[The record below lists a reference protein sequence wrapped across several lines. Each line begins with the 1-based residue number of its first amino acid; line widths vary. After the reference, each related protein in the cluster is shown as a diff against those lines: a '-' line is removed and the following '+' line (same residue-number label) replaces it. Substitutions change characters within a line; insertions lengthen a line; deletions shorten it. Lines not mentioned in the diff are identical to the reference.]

1 VPDPELR
8 LFEVSD
14 DPSEVSNPRPTPP
27 RKRSATAAPSILPD
41 DGQLVV
47 TVLPDVPAIAKTF
60 DYVVPEHLRD
70 HVRVGTVVR
79 IELAGRRV
87 QGWIVAMGGSAPSG
101 TALRPIPKITGWGP
115 PPDVLELTA
124 WGAWRWAGR
133 RTALLRTATADH
145 AVPTL
150 PSSARE
156 RGSSGPRSSVVHA
169 DAVALAFAE
178 PGVAVVRCA
187 PGVDTFEFAAAA
199 ASRAADGRAS
209 LILAPSIDAAR
220 HLGIRLRRAGL
231 DVATLP
237 ADWASVRGGASA
249 VGSRAAAWAPIE
261 QLASVVVL
269 DEHDEVYQEER
280 TPTWH
285 ARDVSIERA
294 ARAGV
299 PCVLVSPIPSLD
311 ALRRADRL
319 IEPSRVAERAGW
331 PLVDVIDLR
340 AEDPLRAGIVS
351 SRLAGYI
358 HEGRR
363 VVCVLN
369 RKGRAQQLACNRCD
383 TLARCER
390 CEAAVALVGDA
401 RELLCKRCGE
411 VRPMVCVACGA
422 TRLKQLRLGVARL
435 RDDIARNAIGPVVEV
450 SSDTAGHETA
460 SHATA
465 GRDTA
470 SDDAQVLVGT
480 EAVLHQVRGK
490 VEVVAFLDLD
500 QELSAPRYRAAEQ
513 ALALL
518 VRGARLLGGR
528 AAGGRLLL
536 QTRLAD
542 HEVVQAAVH
551 ADPRRVVR
559 VDEGR
564 RAMLQFPPFV
574 AMAAI
579 SGAVAEQFVAGI
591 DPDGGLQVVGPAD
604 GVWLVRAETHSALSD
619 GLAAVTRPAGR
630 LRIEVDPLRV

>member
-1 VPDPELR
+1 MPDPELR
-8 LFEVSD
+8 LFDLSD
-14 DPSEVSNPRPTPP
+14 VASENSEPPPALP
-27 RKRSATAAPSILPD
+27 RKRPAAVAPSILPD

-47 TVLPDVPAIAKTF
+47 TVLPDVPAITKTF

-87 QGWIVAMGGSAPSG
+87 QGWIVAMAGSAPSG

-115 PPDVLELTA
+115 PPDVLDLTA
-124 WGAWRWAGR
+124 WASWRWAGR

-145 AVPTL
+145 AVAQLPATGRAGRVVPT
-150 PSSARE
+150 AV
-156 RGSSGPRSSVVHA
+156 PRSPVVHA
-169 DAVALAFAE
+169 DAVRRAFAE
-178 PGVAVVRCA
+178 PGVTVVRWA

-199 ASRAADGRAS
+199 VSRADGHRSS

-285 ARDVSIERA
+285 ARDVAIERA

-311 ALRRADRL
+311 ALHRADRV

-331 PLVDVIDLR
+331 PLVDVVDLR
-340 AEDPLRAGIVS
+340 SEDPLRAGIVS

-358 HEGRR
+358 HDGLR

-390 CEAAVALVGDA
+390 CEAAVSLVGDQ

-422 TRLKQLRLGVARL
+422 TRMKQLRLGVARL
-435 RDDIARNAIGPVVEV
+435 RDDIARNAVGSVIEV
-450 SSDTAGHETA
+450 SSDTIGDEVGADA
-460 SHATA
+460 
-465 GRDTA
+465 
-470 SDDAQVLVGT
+470 AQVLVGT
-480 EAVLHQVRGK
+480 EAVLHQVRGH
-490 VEVVAFLDLD
+490 VDVVAFLDLD

-528 AAGGRLLL
+528 VTGGRLLL
-536 QTRLAD
+536 QTRLAE
-542 HEVVQAAVH
+542 HEVVQAVVH

-559 VDEGR
+559 VDESR
-564 RAMLQFPPFV
+564 REMLRFPPFV
-574 AMAAI
+574 AMAAV
-579 SGAVAEQFVAGI
+579 SGAAAEHFVAGI
-591 DPDGGLQVVGPAD
+591 DPEGGLQVIGPAD
-604 GVWLVRAETHSALSD
+604 GVWLVRAVDHSVLCD
-619 GLAAVTRPAGR
+619 GLAAVPRPAGR